1 MTIANF
7 GFNFGCRPDAYIT
20 DAFCESIR
28 LALCSGAAPVPLLSP
43 IDGTA
48 CPAVAAPLEVEC
60 RGAFAALGFSEFYPA
75 LCARSDSVHGRSAW
89 QFSAR
94 HHHPRSPPLAAL
106 PHPVREHP
114 SFSLSRPLP
123 LRLHLYFQARWEFSC
138 LREFGLGSLA
148 FQQQSSLILLLRSS
162 QQLQI
167 VLNHPG
173 SMLVQKLALR
183 VLVSA
188 NAPGMPAAS
197 ALSLLS
203 SGRCALHKQGG
214 TLPPSRER
222 SHIQEL
228 RAHTRALRRA
238 LGALERTRVQ
248 LRVDVATPAW
258 LLLAEPG
265 NASSEAVVVRSK
277 RLVASVALSRQR
289 CTVGRA
295 ASAELNTELHSYAAA
310 FELVRLHGWL
320 LPSAKALPLLAPF
333 DIRMRASARPLRTGA
348 LEVECSFGELQCDL
362 DPVLLTTASR
372 SLLSLERAAK
382 KQRAVLDSWLE
393 VASPRGEGSS
403 AQLLSWSP
411 LPPALLGAIQR
422 LRLSLRLEGAT
433 LRLFSNPLGC
443 QSCAEGG
450 VEGVLGG
457 EEVPSVHWQRRA
469 TGSWEASLSAADAPR
484 AREPALMLFEAE
496 PTPPGTDGV
505 ELRVGTLTLSLVGAE
520 RELAERLA
528 AAKPPLRTPGM
539 ERCPLIVQLE
549 STHCMLRQ
557 LGRTANVRHA
567 PLLELTPTIS
577 CGVETSVGKAGS
589 VWPKESCSAA
599 GCGNSWVLGISREGI
614 ISPEFLLPRVFLG
627 RLSCALP
634 LHQVSPLLRRMH
646 AEWKLPAREA
656 LHAFNS
662 LYVSL
667 TRAQRDFSARR
678 AAPLS
683 ATAVLLPCAAVPSPP
698 PSVILPPPSPLP
710 AAASPVPPLR
720 CAQSHGS
727 KPAAA
732 AAASV
737 GVDVQ
742 TLHVQRQHSVDNAFD
757 LLGTFMDGGQSE
769 ARKLPAIEQTTR
781 SPPALQ
787 VQLHAFKL
795 CLNDAGLHALSPQA
809 PAKEASDSAA
819 SSAALELHVKRASFQ
834 IEGSGVEVKP
844 LLSIASLQL
853 HSVAQL
859 ESPLPHPFGLAAAR
873 RYERLLLGLGHP
885 QREVDQR
892 LEDAHHRD
900 CSEDNGTSAL
910 KLRFTRVRSECG
922 IRGSEGATRVLQLW
936 VAPLL
941 MRSPGACT
949 HALLELGRHA
959 EGAFRLL
966 TTFGSSLSSTGG
978 EGGNDASTSKQKRAP
993 VLSLRLALQPCWL
1006 QPLRGGRSSHG
1017 GLLHGEH
1024 EPFGSAELHTSGIF
1038 GEIQLFMAAP
1048 GEEVAL

>member
-114 SFSLSRPLP
+114 SCSLSRPLP

-320 LPSAKALPLLAPF
+320 LSCSQLPRGLCSRSNVQLKNSVRCWTRGSRWHPRGGKVPVLNCCHGRHCRLLCLAPSRGCGYRCDSRAPHCGSSVIRLDAKAAP
-333 DIRMRASARPLRTGA
+333 RVVLRAFWAARKFPRCIGN
-348 LEVECSFGELQCDL
+348 GE
-362 DPVLLTTASR
+362 P
-372 SLLSLERAAK
+372 RAA
-382 KQRAVLDSWLE
+382 
-393 VASPRGEGSS
+393 G
-403 AQLLSWSP
+403 
-411 LPPALLGAIQR
+411 
-422 LRLSLRLEGAT
+422 
-433 LRLFSNPLGC
+433 
-443 QSCAEGG
+443 
-450 VEGVLGG
+450 
-457 EEVPSVHWQRRA
+457 RRRC
-469 TGSWEASLSAADAPR
+469 LQ
-484 AREPALMLFEAE
+484 
-496 PTPPGTDGV
+496 
-505 ELRVGTLTLSLVGAE
+505 LTLQG
-520 RELAERLA
+520 
-528 AAKPPLRTPGM
+528 P
-539 ERCPLIVQLE
+539 E
-549 STHCMLRQ
+549 S
-557 LGRTANVRHA
+557 
-567 PLLELTPTIS
+567 
-577 CGVETSVGKAGS
+577 
-589 VWPKESCSAA
+589 
-599 GCGNSWVLGISREGI
+599 
-614 ISPEFLLPRVFLG
+614 
-627 RLSCALP
+627 
-634 LHQVSPLLRRMH
+634 
-646 AEWKLPAREA
+646 
-656 LHAFNS
+656 
-662 LYVSL
+662 
-667 TRAQRDFSARR
+667 QR
-678 AAPLS
+678 
-683 ATAVLLPCAAVPSPP
+683 
-698 PSVILPPPSPLP
+698 
-710 AAASPVPPLR
+710 
-720 CAQSHGS
+720 
-727 KPAAA
+727 
-732 AAASV
+732 
-737 GVDVQ
+737 
-742 TLHVQRQHSVDNAFD
+742 
-757 LLGTFMDGGQSE
+757 
-769 ARKLPAIEQTTR
+769 
-781 SPPALQ
+781 
-787 VQLHAFKL
+787 
-795 CLNDAGLHALSPQA
+795 
-809 PAKEASDSAA
+809 
-819 SSAALELHVKRASFQ
+819 
-834 IEGSGVEVKP
+834 
-844 LLSIASLQL
+844 
-853 HSVAQL
+853 
-859 ESPLPHPFGLAAAR
+859 
-873 RYERLLLGLGHP
+873 
-885 QREVDQR
+885 
-892 LEDAHHRD
+892 
-900 CSEDNGTSAL
+900 
-910 KLRFTRVRSECG
+910 
-922 IRGSEGATRVLQLW
+922 
-936 VAPLL
+936 
-941 MRSPGACT
+941 
-949 HALLELGRHA
+949 
-959 EGAFRLL
+959 
-966 TTFGSSLSSTGG
+966 
-978 EGGNDASTSKQKRAP
+978 
-993 VLSLRLALQPCWL
+993 
-1006 QPLRGGRSSHG
+1006 
-1017 GLLHGEH
+1017 
-1024 EPFGSAELHTSGIF
+1024 
-1038 GEIQLFMAAP
+1038 
-1048 GEEVAL
+1048 